1 MKVLTAEYEDR
12 LLTTDVECEVVVIPG
27 QLCCP
32 RVELVIRVARS
43 LAVPAGFIIDSQM
56 YRRVSQM
63 YRRVSSDWPA
73 ASSISNGT
81 PINVMILTHELT
93 P

>member
-56 YRRVSQM
+56 YRRVS
-63 YRRVSSDWPA
+63 SDWPA